1 MAYGFDC
8 TGVGGVTISDGDV
21 GLFCIARLAS
31 QCPRCTSRSAI
42 WLNRLGPFLG
52 GVLGCDVARG
62 ELLCR
67 RELLLRDGAS
77 LSEIMYVFSYC

>member
-1 MAYGFDC
+1 MAYGFVC
-8 TGVGGVTISDGDV
+8 IGVGGVTISDGNV
-21 GLFCIARLAS
+21 GLFCIARLAI

-42 WLNRLGPFLG
+42 WLYRLGSFLG
-52 GVLGCDVARG
+52 GALGCEVARG

-77 LSEIMYVFSYC
+77 LSEIM